1 MIYEIWDAGNVNRW
15 HANKYPQLRNS
26 QDTVHAH
33 SARVALLMQ
42 SLFKADPTDGLVHD
56 LPEKKL
62 GDIPYGA
69 PKGPHYAEAEEAWF
83 DAHNIYTLPTPQL
96 HFCDRLDALLW
107 ALQHVPNLLRDPE
120 WDDAYHSLIAQASE
134 LGVLMVFNSIM
145 DDVKK
150 LANVVGV
157 I

>member
-26 QDTVHAH
+26 QDTVAAH
-33 SARVALLMQ
+33 SARVGLLMEF
-42 SLFKADPTDGLVHD
+42 LFDLSPSYALSHD
-56 LPEKKL
+56 LPEKAI

-69 PKGPHYAEAEEAWF
+69 PKGKKYKAAEAKWF
-83 DAHNIYTLPTPQL
+83 DDHDMLHVETDQL
-96 HFCDRLDALLW
+96 KFCDRLDAILW

-120 WDDAYHSLIAQASE
+120 WDEAYHNLIAQASE